1 MFLAKAS
8 EILISKGK
16 KGGEGP
22 AIPVGG
28 GKRVKNRIITG
39 LIVAL
44 MLISLSGCD
53 SMYKKEFLS
62 VSEYSGSSGDNVSD
76 ISQITGYAELKDAIL
91 TMVISHKA
99 EGRLT
104 FSDYGGSLQSDLAK
118 ACTEVKAEYAV
129 ASYAVNYMS
138 YDISR
143 IATYYEATFYIT
155 YKHTQSELAAVRYVS
170 CETELVRALGP
181 ALDAMSA
188 DLTVSATS
196 ETITAEEITRAV
208 NRAYADDPASCVVQ
222 PNATIAIYPESGLNR
237 IIDIKLEYGW
247 KQSELKKM
255 KSTLKE
261 KIEDISGKYAS
272 YTNSVYALNAFN
284 ALTEACN
291 YDPSGLGRD
300 KTELNSGLGSTA
312 YGALS
317 EGYAD
322 SKGMAFAFS
331 ALCHIKGIECY
342 VVSGTMDKLNHSWNI
357 VKLEGSYY
365 HIDASAKAT
374 LGIANAFMKNDSQ
387 MRSRYEWKAEDYP
400 VCSGVKT
407 YSDILTLA
415 Q

>member
-1 MFLAKAS
+1 
-8 EILISKGK
+8 
-16 KGGEGP
+16 
-22 AIPVGG
+22 
-28 GKRVKNRIITG
+28 
-39 LIVAL
+39 
-44 MLISLSGCD
+44 MLTALSGCD
-53 SMYKKEFLS
+53 SLYKKEFLS
-62 VSEYSGSSGDNVSD
+62 VTEYSGSTGDNVSD
-76 ISQITGYAELKDAIL
+76 ISQITGYFELKDAIL
-91 TMVISHKA
+91 SMVNSHKT

-170 CETELVRALGP
+170 CESELVRALGTT
-181 ALDAMSA
+181 LDGMSA
-188 DLTVSATS
+188 DITVSVTS
-196 ETITAEEITRAV
+196 GEALTAKVITRAV
-208 NRAYADDPASCVVQ
+208 NRAYEADPASCVVQ
-222 PNATIAIYPESGLNR
+222 PNATVAIYPENELNR
-237 IIDIKLEYGW
+237 IIDIKLAYGW

-261 KIEDISGKYAS
+261 KIEDISGKYS
-272 YTNSVYALNAFN
+272 GNTDSIYALNAFS
-284 ALTEACN
+284 ALTEECI

-322 SKGMAFAFS
+322 SKGMALAFS
-331 ALCHIKGIECY
+331 ALCHVKGIECY
-342 VVSGTMDKLNHSWNI
+342 VVNGTMDNLNHSWNI

-387 MRSRYEWKAEDYP
+387 MQSRYKWNVADYP
-400 VCSGVKT
+400 VCGGVKT
-407 YSDILTLA
+407 YSDILVLVS
-415 Q
+415 